1 MELPLPFFAAK
12 ASPPKNLARFCFL
25 FVAES
30 LPFFMKIAPL
40 SIAATLTFLAAPLLH
55 SADAPKKAPA
65 KATPAKAA
73 TPVAKAA
80 PPAAKPAPAPAAE
93 PGAAKA
99 YPDVVAVVEGQ
110 EIKASELQGA
120 VAMFLAQR
128 GTRPDDVPEEQR
140 SGVFHMMLDQ
150 LIMSRIVDKR
160 SADEKVSDA
169 DVMAEINKYKA
180 RIGSEEAFNQQ
191 LAQSGQTLEA
201 VKEDIRSQL
210 RQQHWVESQIKDQ
223 KKVTDAD
230 ADEYY
235 KNNPAD
241 FKEPEQVR
249 ASHILIAVPEDAKP
263 EVVSQK
269 LKVAEGAATRVKG
282 GEDFA
287 KVAKELSEDPGS
299 KETGGDLNFFSK
311 DKMVPEFADAA
322 FALKKD
328 AISEPVRSKFGY
340 HVIKVTDRKD
350 GGTVKL
356 EEVKPRLVAYLQ
368 AQEQKKAMAKMLQE
382 LRAAADVKVN
392 MP

>member
-1 MELPLPFFAAK
+1 
-12 ASPPKNLARFCFL
+12 
-25 FVAES
+25 
-30 LPFFMKIAPL
+30 MKIAPL
-40 SIAATLTFLAAPLLH
+40 SLAATLTLLAAPLVQ
-55 SADAPKKAPA
+55 SADAPKKAPGKTAPPAA
-65 KATPAKAA
+65 KPVAAA
-73 TPVAKAA
+73 T
-80 PPAAKPAPAPAAE
+80 PAAKPAPAPAGE
-93 PGAAKA
+93 PGKAQA
-99 YPDVVAVVEGQ
+99 YPDVVAVVEGK
-110 EIKASELQGA
+110 EIKATELQEA
-120 VAMFLAQR
+120 VAVFLAQR
-128 GTRPDDVPEEQR
+128 GARPDDVPEDKR

-150 LIMSRIVDKR
+150 LIMSKIVEKR
-160 SADEKVSDA
+160 SANEKVSDA
-169 DVMAEINKYKA
+169 DVMEQINKYKA
-180 RIGSEEAFNQQ
+180 QVGSEEAFNQQ
-191 LAQSGQTLEA
+191 LAQSGQTLDA
-201 VKEDIRSQL
+201 VKEEIRGQL

-223 KKVTDAD
+223 KKVTEAD

-235 KNNPAD
+235 KNNPND
-241 FKEPEQVR
+241 FKEPEEVR

-263 EVVSQK
+263 EVVAQK
-269 LKVAEGAATRVKG
+269 LKVAEAAATRVKG

-328 AISEPVRSKFGY
+328 AISDPVRSKFGY

-356 EEVKPRLVAYLQ
+356 EEVKPRLVAFLQ
-368 AQEQKKAMAKMLQE
+368 KQEQQKAMAKMLQD